1 MMPKKR
7 YISLFFGCFVWA
19 LHLGAVDSRLL
30 VFSIQLPPQDVV
42 FAAQQDFVQQK
53 GDEKIQKMGSM
64 PPDKF
69 AKKMIK
75 GLIPSDSLPKSSSGI
90 MALYG
95 GYAAYSDK
103 MGMINFPLRHDG
115 KQVDVVVTPSMDLE
129 RLYKET
135 FSGVFISQ
143 KTMIDSGISNSMPPQ
158 RYLFSQVEAPVVP
171 VAGDATAP
179 KQDSNGS
186 VIGSW
191 QVVKSAVGFDTRLP
205 AETVIILANPK
216 NIFVPLGSF
225 MSMVKPHVVVPDIY
239 LIGKKFND
247 AVLLNNQ
254 KNTRYFEEIVVA
266 NGTVVQKEKNI
277 EVRQSAVM
285 ND

>member
-1 MMPKKR
+1 M
-7 YISLFFGCFVWA
+7 FFGCFVWA

-225 MSMVKPHVVVPDIY
+225 MSMLLYKSKNSYVVVPDIY